1 MKNNIGKQ
9 KLISKMATT
18 VVPFMGLLVAVVFFQ
33 ITCDN
38 GIVNTRSMRSIL
50 NEAFTYLIGSVGIL
64 FVMSQG
70 NMDMSI
76 GGVVGLSMAFAAKAS
91 AGSLLL
97 IVPVAILI
105 AMMFGL
111 INGFLVAKMKIPSF
125 VATVAVS
132 YLTRGWLTFYL
143 IDGSASVPVSF
154 NLESAKIK
162 YTFLIVYLIIGFIL
176 FEYTRF
182 GKYSR
187 SIGAKMEAARQAG
200 VNVDR
205 MRIFAYLFS
214 GFTCGIIAT
223 FNLSRTGTAST
234 VSAQNLEFQL
244 LLAMMLGGFSV
255 GGGWIVRYRK
265 LIIGAILS
273 AVITGG
279 LISMGLH
286 VFMQQLVK
294 GIIFIIAVTISFDR
308 NNVVFIK

>member
-70 NMDMSI
+70 NMDMSV

-91 AGSLLL
+91 AGSPLL

-205 MRIFAYLFS
+205 MRIFAYLS
-214 GFTCGIIAT
+214 
-223 FNLSRTGTAST
+223 
-234 VSAQNLEFQL
+234 
-244 LLAMMLGGFSV
+244 
-255 GGGWIVRYRK
+255 
-265 LIIGAILS
+265 
-273 AVITGG
+273 
-279 LISMGLH
+279 
-286 VFMQQLVK
+286 
-294 GIIFIIAVTISFDR
+294 
-308 NNVVFIK
+308 